1 MLKTLKRTKND
12 TYEKKNEKI
21 EILKRK
27 EYNKEAEQ
35 IQILGNL

>member
-12 TYEKKNEKI
+12 TSEEKNEKI